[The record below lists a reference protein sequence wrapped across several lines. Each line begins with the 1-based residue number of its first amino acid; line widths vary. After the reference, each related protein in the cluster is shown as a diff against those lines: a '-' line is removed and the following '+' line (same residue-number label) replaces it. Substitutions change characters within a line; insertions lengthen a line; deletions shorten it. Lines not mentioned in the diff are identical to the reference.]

1 VVLPFLSPG
10 EGRDVVAALGHA
22 ACLDVSPGTRSN
34 NWPTL
39 LGYAAERNAVAFGA
53 LADQQLAGGPIAA
66 DTKARYLLGM
76 AMLGRIAAGDRD
88 RARAL
93 WDQYARQALGDA
105 PPDLALDILRAHSLH
120 LKP

>member
-1 VVLPFLSPG
+1 
-10 EGRDVVAALGHA
+10 VVAALGHA
-22 ACLDVSPGTRSN
+22 ACLDVAPGRLS

-39 LGYAAERNAVAFGA
+39 LGYAAERNAAAFGA
-53 LADQQLAGGPIAA
+53 LAEAQLASGPIAA
-66 DTKARYLLGM
+66 DNRATYLLGM

-93 WDQYARQALGDA
+93 WDQYARQALGNA
-105 PPDLALDILRAHSLH
+105 PPDLALQILRAHSLH